1 MLVIDI
7 KKQLG
12 DLLLDVKLSLPSSGI
27 SAIFGRSGAGKSSL
41 ANVIS
46 GLTSPEEGR
55 ITLNNR
61 VLFDS
66 ESKVSMPPEKRNIGY
81 VFQDARLFPHYKV
94 EGNLLYGC
102 GGKRTPHFND
112 VVKLLDIE
120 SLLARYPHSLSG
132 GEKQRVAIGRAIL
145 SEPALLIM
153 DEPLASLDLPRKH
166 EVMPYLERL
175 AKEIKIPILYVS
187 HSLDEILR
195 LADNMVLLNQGSVS
209 LSGDIT
215 SVWSSP
221 LMRPWLNASEHSA
234 LLEGMISELHSDHP
248 MTKVTLNNSQQG
260 IWVKSPCDCVE
271 EGKKIRLRIRAND
284 VSLIKQQPQH
294 SSIRNILPVVIE
306 DLSEDKENDVVA
318 VKLNLSGH
326 VLWANITLWARDELQ
341 LGIGQSWF
349 AQIKGVS
356 VTQSDLCSK

>member
-7 KKQLG
+7 QKQLG
-12 DLLLDVKLSLPSSGI
+12 DLALSVQLSLPSSGI
-27 SAIFGRSGAGKSSL
+27 SAVFGRSGAGKSSL
-41 ANVIS
+41 ANLIS
-46 GLTSPEEGR
+46 GLTSPDKGR
-55 ITLNNR
+55 ISLNST

-66 ESKVSMPPEKRNIGY
+66 DKKVSLPPEQRHIGY

-102 GGKRTPHFND
+102 EGKRTKHFND

-120 SLLARYPHSLSG
+120 PLLQRYPHSLSG

-175 AKEIKIPILYVS
+175 AKEIQTPIIYVS

-195 LADNMVLLNQGSVS
+195 LADHMVLLNEGSVS

-234 LLEGMISELHSDHP
+234 LLEGTITEFHSEHP
-248 MTKVTLNNSQQG
+248 MILVTLKNAQQG
-260 IWVKSPCDCVE
+260 IWVKLPCDCTE
-271 EGKKIRLRIRAND
+271 KGQNIRLRIRAND
-284 VSLIKQQPQH
+284 VSLIKQQPEL
-294 SSIRNILPVVIE
+294 SSIRNILPVVI
-306 DLSEDKENDVVA
+306 DSLSEDKENDVVA

-326 VLWANITLWARDELQ
+326 VLWANITRWAKDELA
-341 LGIGQSWF
+341 LAPGQQWF

-356 VTQSDLCSK
+356 VTQSDLCPK

>member
-12 DLLLDVKLSLPSSGI
+12 DLELDVQLSLPSTGI
-27 SAIFGRSGAGKSSL
+27 SAVFGRSGAGKSSL
-41 ANVIS
+41 ANIIS
-46 GLTSPEEGR
+46 GLTSPDIGR
-55 ITLNNR
+55 ITLNNS

-66 ESKVSMPPEKRNIGY
+66 EAKVAVPPEQRHIGY

-102 GGKRTPHFND
+102 NGKKTSRFGD

-120 SLLARYPHSLSG
+120 SLLQRYPHSLSG

-145 SEPALLIM
+145 SEPTLLIM

-175 AKEIKIPILYVS
+175 AKEIQTPIIYVS

-195 LADNMVLLNQGSVS
+195 LADHMVLLNQGRVS

-215 SVWSSP
+215 DVWSSP
-221 LMRPWLNASEHSA
+221 LMRPWLNASEHSV
-234 LLEGMISELHSDHP
+234 LLEGTITELHEEHP
-248 MTKVTLNNSQQG
+248 MTLVTLNNSQQG
-260 IWVKSPCDCVE
+260 VWVKSPCDCTE
-271 EGKKIRLRIRAND
+271 KGQKIRLRIRAND
-284 VSLIKQQPQH
+284 VSLIKQQPDQ
-294 SSIRNILPVVIE
+294 SSIRNILPVIIE
-306 DLSEDKENDVVA
+306 SLTEDKENDVVA

-326 VLWANITLWARDELQ
+326 VLWANITRWAKEDLA
-341 LGIGQSWF
+341 LKPGQHWF

>member
-12 DLLLDVKLSLPSSGI
+12 DLNLDVQLSLPSSGI
-27 SAIFGRSGAGKSSL
+27 SAVFGRSGAGKSSL
-41 ANVIS
+41 ANIIS
-46 GLTSPEEGR
+46 GLSSPDSGR
-55 ITLNNR
+55 ISLNNS

-66 ESKVSMPPEKRNIGY
+66 ETRVSIPPEQRHIGY

-102 GGKRTPHFND
+102 NGKRTPRFND

-120 SLLARYPHSLSG
+120 SLLQRYPHSLSG

-145 SEPALLIM
+145 SEPTLLIM

-175 AKEIKIPILYVS
+175 AKEIETPIIYVS

-195 LADNMVLLNQGSVS
+195 LADHMVLLNQGKVS

-215 SVWSSP
+215 QVWSSP
-221 LMRPWLNASEHSA
+221 LMRPWLNASEHSV
-234 LLEGMISELHSDHP
+234 LLEGTITELHPEHP
-248 MTKVTLNNSQQG
+248 MTLVTLNNSQQG
-260 IWVKSPCDCVE
+260 IWIKSPCDCTE
-271 EGKKIRLRIRAND
+271 EGQNIRLRIRAND
-284 VSLIKQQPQH
+284 VSLIKQQPDQ
-294 SSIRNILPVVIE
+294 SSIRNILPVIIE
-306 DLSEDKENDVVA
+306 SLTEDEENDVVA

-326 VLWANITLWARDELQ
+326 VLWANITRWAKEELALEPEQ
-341 LGIGQSWF
+341 KWF

-356 VTQSDLCSK
+356 VTQSDLCPK

>member
-12 DLLLDVKLSLPSSGI
+12 DLNLDVQLSLPSSGI
-27 SAIFGRSGAGKSSL
+27 SAVFGRSGAGKSSL
-41 ANVIS
+41 ANIIS
-46 GLTSPEEGR
+46 GLSSPDSGR
-55 ITLNNR
+55 ISLNNS

-66 ESKVSMPPEKRNIGY
+66 DTRVSVPPEQRHIGY

-102 GGKRTPHFND
+102 NGKRTNLFND

-120 SLLARYPHSLSG
+120 SLLQRYPHSLSG

-175 AKEIKIPILYVS
+175 AKEIQTPIIYVS

-195 LADNMVLLNQGSVS
+195 LADHMVLLNQGKVS
-209 LSGDIT
+209 LAGDIT
-215 SVWSSP
+215 QVWSSP
-221 LMRPWLNASEHSA
+221 LMRPWLSASEHSV
-234 LLEGMISELHSDHP
+234 LLEGTITELHPEHP
-248 MTKVTLNNSQQG
+248 MTLVTLNNSQQG
-260 IWVKSPCDCVE
+260 IWVKSPCDCTE
-271 EGKKIRLRIRAND
+271 EGQNIRLRIRAND
-284 VSLIKQQPQH
+284 VSLIKQQPDQ
-294 SSIRNILPVVIE
+294 SSIRNILPVIIE
-306 DLSEDKENDVVA
+306 SLTEDKENDVVA

-326 VLWANITLWARDELQ
+326 VLWANITRWAKED
-341 LGIGQSWF
+341 LGLEPEQQWF

>member
-12 DLLLDVKLSLPSSGI
+12 DLDLDVQLSLPSTGI

-41 ANVIS
+41 ANLIS
-46 GLTSPEEGR
+46 GLASPDSGR
-55 ITLNNR
+55 ITLNSS

-66 ESKVSMPPEKRNIGY
+66 NSNISMPPELRHIGY

-102 GGKRTPHFND
+102 NGKRTARFDD
-112 VVKLLDIE
+112 VVRLLDIE
-120 SLLARYPHSLSG
+120 SLLQRFPHSLSG

-145 SEPALLIM
+145 SEPTLLIM

-166 EVMPYLERL
+166 EVMPYLEKL
-175 AKEIKIPILYVS
+175 AKEIKTPIIYVS

-195 LADNMVLLNQGSVS
+195 LADHMVLLNEGKVS
-209 LSGDIT
+209 LTGDIT

-221 LMRPWLNASEHSA
+221 LMRPWLNASEHSV
-234 LLEGMISELHSDHP
+234 LLEGTITEHHSDHP
-248 MTKVTLNNSQQG
+248 MTLVTLNNSQQG
-260 IWVKSPCDCVE
+260 IWIKSPCDCSE
-271 EGKKIRLRIRAND
+271 EGQSIRLRIRAND
-284 VSLIKQQPQH
+284 VSLIKQQPEL
-294 SSIRNILPVVIE
+294 SSIRNILPVLIE
-306 DLSEDKENDVVA
+306 GLTEDQENDVVA

-326 VLWANITLWARDELQ
+326 VLWANITRWAKKELELE
-341 LGIGQSWF
+341 LGQYWF

>member
-12 DLLLDVKLSLPSSGI
+12 DLNLDVQLSLPSSGI
-27 SAIFGRSGAGKSSL
+27 SAVFGRSGAGKSSL
-41 ANVIS
+41 ANIIS
-46 GLTSPEEGR
+46 GLSSPDSGR
-55 ITLNNR
+55 ISLNNS

-66 ESKVSMPPEKRNIGY
+66 DTRISVPPEQRHIGY

-102 GGKRTPHFND
+102 NGKRTHLFND

-120 SLLARYPHSLSG
+120 SLLQRFPHSLSG
-132 GEKQRVAIGRAIL
+132 GEKQRIAIGRAIL

-175 AKEIKIPILYVS
+175 AKEIETPIIYVS

-195 LADNMVLLNQGSVS
+195 LADHMVLLNQGKVS

-215 SVWSSP
+215 QVWSSP
-221 LMRPWLNASEHSA
+221 LMRPWLNASEHSV
-234 LLEGMISELHSDHP
+234 LLEGTITELHPEHP
-248 MTKVTLNNSQQG
+248 MTLVTLNISQQG
-260 IWVKSPCDCVE
+260 IWVKSPCDCTE
-271 EGKKIRLRIRAND
+271 EGQNIRLRIRAND
-284 VSLIKQQPQH
+284 VSLIKQQPDQ
-294 SSIRNILPVVIE
+294 SSIRNILPVIIE
-306 DLSEDKENDVVA
+306 SLTEDKENDVVA

-326 VLWANITLWARDELQ
+326 VLWANITRWAKED
-341 LGIGQSWF
+341 LGLESEQQWF